1 VSTATYRRLKTL
13 HRHYGAREFGKISQK
28 ILAVTYRLAGF
39 RHVVERGVQGVDV
52 DAGDGRERYA
62 TEVKT
67 TQKASVP
74 FQQKDADGLAGRATD
89 GYVPLLGVLRLAALS
104 GWYLAR
110 AETLRPGVLLI
121 ESLRHYR
128 FKDLEQRLQPF
139 FDEAVETH
147 FEGALAGS
155 QAYLDR
161 VLREVGVEVLD
172 GRRKGREVGEGDDE
186 KRREDRNLAGV
197 TGRPLS

>member
-1 VSTATYRRLKTL
+1 MSTATYRRLRML
-13 HRHYGAREFGKISQK
+13 HHHYGAREFGKICQK

-52 DAGDGRERYA
+52 DAGDCRERYA

-67 TQKASVP
+67 TQKASVS
-74 FQQKDADGLAGRATD
+74 FEQKDADGLSGRATD
-89 GYVPLLGVLRLAALS
+89 GYVPLLGVLRLASLS

-121 ESLRHYR
+121 ESLRPYR
-128 FKDLEQRLQPF
+128 YKDLERRLQPF

-147 FEGALAGS
+147 FEGTLIGS
-155 QAYLDR
+155 QSYLDR
-161 VLREVGVEVLD
+161 VLREAGVDVLD
-172 GRRKGREVGEGDDE
+172 SRKSREVGLRDDE
-186 KRREDRNLAGV
+186 KRRDDRNLA
-197 TGRPLS
+197 RQ